1 MKNRL
6 EEKGKKKTKD
16 NNNSRLIVQTQN
28 FASPPRNLE
37 TLKLKIL

>member
-16 NNNSRLIVQTQN
+16 NNNSVKTQN
-28 FASPPRNLE
+28 FASQQNGKALNE
-37 TLKLKIL
+37 VK